1 MTDFTNVGRAG
12 VLLINLGTPDAPTTP
27 AVRRFLAEFLSDP
40 RVIDYPRLLW
50 LPILYGVILRVRPPK
65 TAHAYAQIWTKEGS
79 PLLLRSQALTQS
91 LRDLL
96 GKKIPVAL
104 GMTYGSPSV
113 ASALQTLRDQRVDRI
128 VAIPLYPQ
136 YSYTTTGSAR
146 DRVDAELKKWKTPP
160 TLSFLDHYHEEPQYL
175 DALAQSVHD
184 HWAKHGRK
192 HLLFSFH
199 GIPQR
204 YVNNGDP
211 YLEHCNATAR
221 GTVDRLKL
229 SANEW
234 TLAFQS
240 RVTKDK
246 WLEPYTDKTLL
257 EYAKNGPKEVAV
269 ICPAFATDN
278 LETLEEIAI
287 RNREDFLQAG
297 GKSLDY
303 IPCLN
308 NTPAHVEMFK
318 ELVHRSL
325 AVSGQQPTAS
335 GQ

>member
-1 MTDFTNVGRAG
+1 MTVTTRTG
-12 VLLINLGTPDAPTTP
+12 VLLVNLGTPDAPTTA

-50 LPILYGVILRVRPPK
+50 LPILYGIILRVRPAK
-65 TAHAYAQIWTKEGS
+65 TAHAYAQIWTDEGS

-91 LRDLL
+91 LRDSL
-96 GKKIPVAL
+96 GSDIPVAL

-113 ASALQTLRDQRVDRI
+113 GTALQSLREQNAARI
-128 VAIPLYPQ
+128 IVLPLYPQ
-136 YSYTTTGSAR
+136 YSHTTTGSVR
-146 DRVDAELKKWKTPP
+146 DRVDAELKRWP
-160 TLSFLDHYHEEPQYL
+160 TKPALDFIDHYHSEPRYL
-175 DALAQSVHD
+175 DALADSVRD
-184 HWAKHGRK
+184 QWARHGRK

-211 YLEHCNATAR
+211 YFDHCSATAR
-221 GTVDRLKL
+221 GTVKRLNL
-229 SANEW
+229 SDSEW

-240 RVTKDK
+240 RVTKEK

-257 EYAKNGPKEVAV
+257 RFAASGPKDVAV

-287 RNREDFLQAG
+287 RNREEFLRAG
-297 GKSLDY
+297 GNSLDY

-308 NTPAHVEMFK
+308 DGAAHVALFR
-318 ELVHRSL
+318 ELVMRCLS
-325 AVSGQQPTAS
+325 SGQPPVLS
-335 GQ
+335 SFPC

>member
-1 MTDFTNVGRAG
+1 MMDSTRCG
-12 VLLINLGTPDAPTTP
+12 VLLVNLGTPDAPTIP
-27 AVRRFLAEFLSDP
+27 AVRRFLAEFLSDR

-50 LPILYGVILRVRPPK
+50 LPVLYGIILRVRPPK
-65 TAHAYAQIWTKEGS
+65 TAHAYAQIWTKDGS
-79 PLLLRSQALTQS
+79 PLLLRSQALAQS
-91 LRDLL
+91 LRDSL
-96 GKKIPVAL
+96 GNKIPVAL

-113 ASALQTLRDQRVDRI
+113 ASALQSLRDQRADRI

-146 DRVDAELKKWKTPP
+146 DRIDAELKRWSAPP
-160 TLSFLDHYHEEPQYL
+160 PLSFIDHYHAEPRYL
-175 DALAQSVHD
+175 DALARSIRD
-184 HWAKHGRK
+184 HWAKNGRK

-211 YLEHCNATAR
+211 YFDHCTATAR
-221 GTVDRLKL
+221 GTVDRLQL
-229 SANEW
+229 SPSEW

-257 EYAKNGPKEVAV
+257 EYAKRGPKEVTV

-287 RNREDFLQAG
+287 RNRADFLNAG
-297 GKSLDY
+297 GTTLDY
-303 IPCLN
+303 VPCLN
-308 NTPAHVEMFK
+308 ETPAHVDLFK
-318 ELVHRSL
+318 ELVHRALSF
-325 AVSGQQPTAS
+325 SGQRPTPS
-335 GQ
+335 GR